1 MLDKLYALSKHISMY
16 ECKAIERNVMWW
28 FSLEEF
34 PLLFPDGLRF
44 THPSCGKQKWNME
57 QIKSWNNTAQ
67 HVRFTIHA
75 ALITESILL
84 RAWKRKECS
93 FQIGAREETS
103 GVGNLP
109 RKEENQIQIASPHY
123 IEHNPRPAVLHDKSH
138 ASG

>member
-1 MLDKLYALSKHISMY
+1 MF
-16 ECKAIERNVMWW
+16 MWW

-67 HVRFTIHA
+67 HIRFAIHA

>member
-1 MLDKLYALSKHISMY
+1 
-16 ECKAIERNVMWW
+16 
-28 FSLEEF
+28 
-34 PLLFPDGLRF
+34 
-44 THPSCGKQKWNME
+44 ME

-75 ALITESILL
+75 ALITDSILL

-123 IEHNPRPAVLHDKSH
+123 TKCNPRTAVVHDKRH

>member
-1 MLDKLYALSKHISMY
+1 
-16 ECKAIERNVMWW
+16 
-28 FSLEEF
+28 
-34 PLLFPDGLRF
+34 
-44 THPSCGKQKWNME
+44 ME

-67 HVRFTIHA
+67 YIRFTIYA

-93 FQIGAREETS
+93 FQLGARKETS

-123 IEHNPRPAVLHDKSH
+123 TEHSPRPAVLHDKSH